1 MAVAAF
7 IFALAILPDQGPTPI
22 EKAVVGHEDF
32 SFASNGVKAPTG
44 RKPEAAK
51 LWFNDG
57 TWWADM
63 FRPARDAYTINRF
76 DLERQEWVDTGT
88 IIDDRNAS
96 RADVLWD
103 GTHLNAISGGTDPTS
118 SKHAAVYARFSY
130 DPASRQYKMDS
141 GYPVRVTK
149 GGAET
154 FVLARGDDGRL
165 WVTFTENQQVMVT
178 HTLDTDRN
186 WTVPYVLPVPQASN
200 LTPDDIAAPVDFEG
214 HVGVMWS
221 DQAAGAM
228 YFASHANG
236 APDDAWSVSAALQG
250 PALADDH
257 MNLKSLRRDPSG
269 LVFAVVKTSRNDAA
283 DSRPSDP
290 LIMLLVLRRD
300 GIWDQHVVGTV
311 ADNQTR
317 PLLMIDTD
325 HRTLHVFMSAPCC
338 SGGSIYEKSTSLDD
352 ISFAE
357 GVGDLFIESTA
368 DGINNPTST
377 KQNLTTD
384 TGLVVLASD
393 DKIDRYLHNWLALDG
408 PPVSQ
413 PSPAPTLGAVIPTSG
428 GGSLSDRVAPGAEWF
443 SDSFESGNL
452 DGMTSVKTG
461 PDSTARVESDDPRS
475 GLREAN
481 LAAGTA
487 DGAFAYGQWT
497 LPSPQASLAVDMEIQ
512 VAGDGPSGGNVP
524 LLRLFDTEGDRLL
537 SIYRQNGGDGRIWV
551 AAASD
556 RVPSDGRLNLKTW
569 AHLSVVVGAT
579 GGASATI
586 SVAMDGQP
594 IVEVPLPSID
604 GPVISTIQVGNDTK
618 NQPFSIDIDDI
629 VISRVAG

>member
-1 MAVAAF
+1 LGAA
-7 IFALAILPDQGPTPI
+7 IFALAVVPGSGPAPSQR
-22 EKAVVGHEDF
+22 ALVGYEDF

-76 DLERQEWVDTGT
+76 DLERQDWVDTGT

-118 SKHAAVYARFSY
+118 SKHAAVFARFSY
-130 DPASRQYKMDS
+130 DPASRQYRMDS
-141 GYPVRVTK
+141 GYPVRVTE

-154 FVLARGDDGRL
+154 FVLARDDDGRL
-165 WVTFTENQQVMVT
+165 WVTFTEDQQVYVT

-186 WTVPYVLPVPQASN
+186 WTVPFVLPVPQASD
-200 LTPDDIAAPVDFEG
+200 LTPDDIAAPVGFEG

-236 APDDAWSVSAALQG
+236 APDDEWSVSAALQG

-257 MNLKSLRRDPSG
+257 MNLKALRGDPAG

-290 LIMLLVLRRD
+290 LIVLLVLRRD

-311 ADNQTR
+311 SDNQTR

-325 HRTLHVFMSAPCC
+325 HRMLHVYMSAPCC
-338 SGGSIYEKSTSLDD
+338 SGGSIYTKTASLDA
-352 ISFAE
+352 ISFPE
-357 GVGDLFIESTA
+357 GAGDLFIESTA
-368 DGINNPTST
+368 EGINNPTST
-377 KQNLTTD
+377 KQNLTRE
-384 TGLVVLASD
+384 TGLLVLASD
-393 DKIDRYLHNWLALDG
+393 DKLDRYLHNWLALDG
-408 PPVSQ
+408 PPVAQ
-413 PSPAPTLGAVIPTSG
+413 PSPVPTLTAVIPSTG
-428 GGSLSDRVAPGAEWF
+428 GDNLSDRVAPGAAWF
-443 SDSFESGNL
+443 SDGFENGSL
-452 DGMTSVKTG
+452 DSMTSVKTG
-461 PDSTARVESDDPRS
+461 PDSAARVESDDPRS

-481 LAAGTA
+481 LVAGTA
-487 DGAFAYGQWT
+487 DGAFAYGRWT

-512 VAGDGPSGGNVP
+512 VADDGPAGGNVP
-524 LLRLFDTEGDRLL
+524 LLRLFDTTGDRLVN
-537 SIYRQNGGDGRIWV
+537 IYRQNGGDGRIWV
-551 AAASD
+551 ATGSA
-556 RVPSDGRLNLKTW
+556 RVPTDGRLNLQTW
-569 AHLSVVVGAT
+569 THISVVIDAS
-579 GGASATI
+579 GGANNATI

-594 IVEVPLPSID
+594 IVQAAIPAID
-604 GPVISTIQVGNDTK
+604 GPVISTVQVGNDTK
-618 NQPFSIDIDDI
+618 NQPFSIDLDDV
-629 VISRVAG
+629 VIARLVR